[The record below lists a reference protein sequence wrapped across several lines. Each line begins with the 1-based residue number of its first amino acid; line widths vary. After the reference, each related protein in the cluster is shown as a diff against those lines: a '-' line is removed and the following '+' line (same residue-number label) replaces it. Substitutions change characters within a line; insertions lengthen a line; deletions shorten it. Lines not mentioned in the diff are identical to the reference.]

1 MLVVPPRCQRASCAH
16 GRASQMIQSHHR
28 EVMPLDHAR
37 RDRVYPLLFVSAFW
51 REVELIG
58 FEPTTLGLQSRCSPN

>member
-1 MLVVPPRCQRASCAH
+1 
-16 GRASQMIQSHHR
+16 MIQSHHR

-58 FEPTTLGLQSRCSPN
+58 FEPTTLGLQSRCSPS